1 MRLSV
6 DHRVTYRFAVPQA
19 RVVQLLRMTPQNT
32 HDQTVASWHIAVDC
46 DARTRSHVDGFGN
59 ATTMLYCEG
68 PLEGIEISVSG
79 EMVTSHSD
87 GVLHGTAEPLPPRLF
102 LRETPAT
109 LADAAITDFA
119 RDVVGDEGG
128 VAGLRRLNKA
138 LRERFAIDRERPE
151 PGLTAATAF
160 ASETATARDLAQM
173 FIAAARSL
181 GVPARYVTGY
191 CDLEGQNRPTA
202 HGWADAYVEGTG
214 WVGFDPTLGL
224 SPEEHHVRVAIAL
237 DASGATPVAG
247 SRLGE
252 GREEL
257 DVAVTVQRED

>member
-87 GVLHGTAEPLPPRLF
+87 GVLHGTNEPLPPRLF

-109 LADAAITDFA
+109 LADAVIAEFA
-119 RDVVGDEGG
+119 RELAGDDRGMVG
-128 VAGLRRLNKA
+128 LKRLNLA
-138 LRERFAIDRERPE
+138 LRDRFTIDRERPE
-151 PGLTAATAF
+151 PGLTAAAAF
-160 ASETATARDLAQM
+160 ARETATPRDLAQI
-173 FIAAARSL
+173 FIVAAREL

-191 CDLEGQNRPTA
+191 CDLEGDHRPTA
-202 HGWADAYVEGTG
+202 HGWADAYVEGIG
-214 WVGFDPTLGL
+214 WVGFDPTLGVL
-224 SPEEHHVRVAIAL
+224 PEEHHVRVAVAL

-257 DVAVTVQRED
+257 DVAVTVLRED